1 MAEMADLLIR
11 LEGTRAALCLGRY
24 GGVLHLSLRTVPLG
38 RDAGLLIQEIVPPFG
53 KAGGHGL
60 MAGGQ
65 VPLDGREVESL
76 LAEIEQRFLTVMG
89 DADKAQ
95 SWLTEDAA
103 ISPHE

>member
-1 MAEMADLLIR
+1 M
-11 LEGTRAALCLGRY
+11 
-24 GGVLHLSLRTVPLG
+24 
-38 RDAGLLIQEIVPPFG
+38 LIQEIVSPFG

-65 VPLDGREVESL
+65 VSLDGRDVESL

-95 SWLTEDAA
+95 FSLTEGVAK
-103 ISPHE
+103 HLHG